1 MKHFNLEVATPIVAD
16 GMVLYCDGSSRP
28 NPGFIGAGIHGYAY
42 NLEAPTKGTG
52 LGTHTLSAFGY
63 SDNKET
69 PKEKVVAVTP
79 LLYYNTAASFDFQT
93 TNNVAELLAAHVAIR
108 IALACKVKS
117 LLLKTDSEYVVKV
130 LTKFAAMWVL
140 SNWTKRDGTQV
151 SNQEF
156 IKDLLISINELAE
169 NNIKLDVQWVKGH
182 STHIGNN
189 AADKL
194 ANIGSEMSRNRKVM
208 VDIQEHPAA
217 GYWKQDNSRHPFLS
231 HRRAYISAS
240 PESVTPE
247 GIYFLGDHGKEDEFV
262 GRGEVDGA
270 LAVTFL
276 KEKEPVIDTIVEYC
290 KTLSGQDDRFFF
302 VKLDSVFAQNRNKDV
317 EHFKES
323 SLIVDH
329 EVKRLDLLSGDNTML
344 VRDLQPFRLSER
356 TFEALANLTEKLTA
370 YIAGTSIARSVITDI
385 TSTFYGKTKLIVKNK
400 ETINTELH
408 KKYVVGYRSEK
419 VKIKHEK
426 GENEI
431 ILTLGIDIP
440 DRNALKRLEATVEK
454 MVILSWMESD
464 QCVRHACIIQTTT
477 GDYSIWCG
485 YYSNQLYV
493 E

>member
-28 NPGFIGAGIHGYAY
+28 NPGFIGAGVHGYAY
-42 NLEAPTKGTG
+42 NLTLPTKGTG
-52 LGTHTLSAFGY
+52 LGTHSLSVAGY

-69 PKEKVVAVTP
+69 PKEKITP
-79 LLYYNTAASFDFQT
+79 ITPVMYYNTAASFDFQT

-108 IALACKVKS
+108 MALACKVKR

-130 LTKFAAMWVL
+130 LTKFAAMWVR
-140 SNWTKRDGTQV
+140 SNWTKRDGTTV
-151 SNQEF
+151 SNQVF
-156 IKDLLISINELAE
+156 IKDILVSIAELE
-169 NNIKLDVQWVKGH
+169 QRGIKLDIQWVKGH

-194 ANIGSEMSRNRKVM
+194 ANIGSEMSRRHKVM
-208 VDIQEHPAA
+208 VDVQEHPPE
-217 GYWKQDNSRHPFLS
+217 GYWKQDNTRHPFLS
-231 HRRAYISAS
+231 HRRAYFSAS
-240 PESVTPE
+240 PENITPE

-270 LAVTFL
+270 LAVSFI
-276 KEKEPVIDTIVEYC
+276 KDKDPVLDTIIAYC
-290 KTLSGQDDRFFF
+290 KTLAGLDDRFFF
-302 VKLDSVFAQNRNKDV
+302 VKLDSVFTQNRNKDI
-317 EHFKES
+317 ERFKEN
-323 SLIVDH
+323 SLIVDV
-329 EVKRLDLLSGDNTML
+329 ESKRLDLLSGDDTKL

-356 TFEALANLTEKLTA
+356 TFSALADLTEKLTA
-370 YIAGTSIARSVITDI
+370 YIAGTPIARSVVTDI
-385 TSTFYGKTKLIVKNK
+385 TSTFYDTNKRIVKNK
-400 ETINTELH
+400 ETMLTELH

-426 GENEI
+426 GESEI

-440 DRNALKRLEATVEK
+440 DRNALKRLEATVLK
-454 MVILSWMESD
+454 VVVLTWMESD
-464 QCVRHACIIQTTT
+464 HCVRHACIIQTTA

-485 YYSNQLYV
+485 YFSNQLYV